1 MHCGD
6 RNASLVATLQPEVM
20 REVLVAALLLALA
33 RDPATAQQSDST
45 AFVRAPAAAPHARST
60 ARRDAERRR
69 RRVDFLD
76 AGALS
81 PNAAFR
87 GKVKPLWG
95 TTLLT
100 SGDEQTQYVLIRR
113 AVSSAPEVHA
123 RWDDLVMIRSGDGVI
138 EVGDSLVGSRYR
150 APGERMG
157 GTITEKHQIVVH
169 PGDVVRIPA
178 AVPHAFIVSGA
189 MPLTFLVIKHRRQEL
204 PIRWFGDK

>member
-1 MHCGD
+1 ML
-6 RNASLVATLQPEVM
+6 ASSRPFKADAM

-33 RDPATAQQSDST
+33 RDSATAQLSDST
-45 AFVRAPAAAPHARST
+45 AFVRAPAAAPHARGT
-60 ARRDAERRR
+60 ATRDTERRR

-76 AGALS
+76 AKALS
-81 PNAAFR
+81 PNAAFL